1 VAASDPFRGRTISH
15 YRVLEMLG
23 GGGMG
28 VVYQAEDL
36 KLRRHVALKF
46 LPEELENDSA
56 ARERFQREAFAASAL
71 NHPNICTIYEVDE
84 VDGQHFIAM
93 ELLQG
98 QTLKHLIRGKPL
110 DLEEILD
117 LGMQI
122 ADALDAA
129 HALGIVHRDIKPANL
144 FVTKRGHAKVLDFGL
159 AKLTA
164 QPKVELPDPAGAS
177 TVSTQVPEAHLTS
190 PGTAIGTVA
199 YMSPEQA
206 RGKELDSRTDLFS
219 LGAVLYEMATGS
231 MPFRGDTSA
240 VIFEAILNRPP
251 VAPVRLNPDLPHE
264 LERVIQKA
272 LEKDREMRCQSAAE
286 IRADLKRLK
295 REIDSGKSA
304 AVPAT
309 SEPRSGS
316 VTLPAITSE
325 TPAGSSAVAL
335 SQVSRGPQVQSGST
349 DSSPKQR
356 RTPIIAA
363 GAIIVVLALATGAYF
378 YFHRAPLITEKDS
391 IVVADF
397 VNTTGDPVFDGTLRQ
412 GLSAQLEQSPFL
424 NTVSD
429 AEIAQT
435 LHLMGQAADARLTEN
450 VAQQICQRVGS
461 AAVIDGSIAQVGVQ
475 YNLVVKAAN
484 CSTGASLASAQAV
497 ADDKNHVLA
506 TLGALAT
513 DMRSKLGESHASLAK
528 FNSPLADVTTP
539 SLEALQAYTLGW
551 TNNITQ
557 HYSKAIPPLQR
568 AVSLDSNFA
577 MAYAVLANCYGNTGE
592 LSPAVENIE
601 KAYALRDRVSEREGF
616 YISSHYEAI
625 VTGDE
630 VKTLQIYKLWNQTY
644 PSNALPLHNL
654 AVSYNRLGQSDKAL
668 PEALAAE
675 AVSPAS
681 EADHSGLAQ
690 TYVRLNRLDE
700 ARSLLDAARSRGVDS
715 PTTARLLYLVDF
727 LQNDSAGMAA
737 EVARSLAEP
746 DTADTMLSWE
756 SSTAAYFGQLSKSRT
771 LMQQAIDSATR
782 ANGKDRGAIYRAEA
796 ATWEG
801 LFGNTLEARQGAD
814 AALQIS
820 NNDLIDRPVGI
831 AFALSGNVPQAQKI
845 ADDLAKRFPD
855 DTAVQFTGLPVIR
868 ATIALDEGNPS
879 KAVDLLQGATPYELA
894 PTAGGVMAL
903 QVVYTR
909 GMAYLAARQA
919 AQAVAEFQKILA
931 HPGAAGFSPTGSLA
945 HLQLGR
951 AYALAGDPAKA
962 RTAYQDFFALW
973 KDADPGIPVLKQA
986 KAEYAKL
993 QQ

>member
-1 VAASDPFRGRTISH
+1 
-15 YRVLEMLG
+15 MLG

-46 LPEELENDSA
+46 LPEELENDSS

-129 HALGIVHRDIKPANL
+129 HVMGIVHRDIKPANL

-159 AKLTA
+159 ARLTV
-164 QPKVELPDPAGAS
+164 QPKVGPPDLTGGS
-177 TVSTQVPEAHLTS
+177 TVSTEVTEAHLTS

-240 VIFEAILNRPP
+240 VIFEAILNRAP

-264 LERVIQKA
+264 LERVIHKA

-286 IRADLKRLK
+286 IRSDLKRLK
-295 REIDSGKSA
+295 REVDSGKSA

-309 SEPRSGS
+309 SAEPRTVA

-325 TPAGSSAVAL
+325 TPARSSGVVLSEGSGA
-335 SQVSRGPQVQSGST
+335 PPVQSGGTDVSHKVRST
-349 DSSPKQR
+349 R
-356 RTPIIAA
+356 IIAA
-363 GAIIVVLALATGAYF
+363 GVIVALLALGAGGYF
-378 YFHRAPLITEKDS
+378 YLHRAPLVTEKDS

-397 VNTTGDPVFDGTLRQ
+397 VNTTGDSVFDGTLRQ

-435 LHLMGQAADARLTEN
+435 LHLMGQPADARLTGN

-475 YNLVVKAAN
+475 YNLVLKAAN
-484 CSTGASLASAQAV
+484 CSTGATLASAQAV

-506 TLGALAT
+506 TLGTLAT

-557 HYSKAIPPLQR
+557 HYAKAIAPLQR

-577 MAYAVLANCYGNTGE
+577 MAYAVLGNCYFSAGDHS
-592 LSPAVENIE
+592 LAVENIE
-601 KAYALRDRVSEREGF
+601 KAYSLRDRVSEREGF
-616 YISSHYEAI
+616 YISSHYDTI
-625 VTGDE
+625 VTGDDA
-630 VKTLQIYKLWNQTY
+630 KTIQVYKLWSQTY
-644 PSNALPLHNL
+644 PSDELPLHNL
-654 AVSYNRLGQSDKAL
+654 ATLYNRLGQYDKAL
-668 PEALAAE
+668 PEALAAQTS
-675 AVSPAS
+675 SPAM
-681 EADHSGLAQ
+681 EADHSILAQ
-690 TYVRLNRLDE
+690 TYARLNRLDE
-700 ARSLLDAARSRGVDS
+700 AHSLLDAARSRGMES
-715 PTTARLLYLVDF
+715 PTTARLLYLIDF
-727 LQNDSAGMAA
+727 LQNDPAGMAA
-737 EVARSLAEP
+737 EAARALGDPETEDS
-746 DTADTMLSWE
+746 MLSWE
-756 SSTAAYFGQLSKSRT
+756 SSTAAYSGRLSKARS
-771 LMQQAIDSATR
+771 LIQQAVDTASR
-782 ANGKDRGAIYRAEA
+782 ANGKERGAIYQAEA

-820 NNDLIDRPVGI
+820 NGDLVERPAAV
-831 AFALSGNVPQAQKI
+831 ALALSGSVPQAQKL

-855 DTAVQFTGLPVIR
+855 DTTAQFLSLPVIR

-879 KAVDLLQGATPYELA
+879 KAVDLLQPATPYELA
-894 PTAGGVMAL
+894 PAVQGMMAM
-903 QVVYTR
+903 QPVYTR
-909 GMAYLAARQA
+909 GIADLAARKGP
-919 AQAVAEFQKILA
+919 QAVAEFQKILD
-931 HPGAAGFSPTGSLA
+931 HPGAAGFSPVGALA
-945 HLQLGR
+945 HLQIGR
-951 AYALAGDPAKA
+951 AYALAGDAAKA

-973 KDADPGIPVLKQA
+973 KDADPDIPILKQA
-986 KAEYAKL
+986 KAEYLKV
-993 QQ
+993 Q

>member
-1 VAASDPFRGRTISH
+1 VPVADPFKGRTISH
-15 YRVLEMLG
+15 YRILEMLG

-36 KLRRHVALKF
+36 KLRRQVALKF
-46 LPEELENDSA
+46 LPEELENDSS

-129 HALGIVHRDIKPANL
+129 HAMGIVHRDIKPANL

-159 AKLTA
+159 AKLTV
-164 QPKVELPDPAGAS
+164 QPKVGPPDLTGGS
-177 TVSTQVPEAHLTS
+177 TVSTEVTEAHLTS

-240 VIFEAILNRPP
+240 VIFEAILNRAP

-264 LERVIQKA
+264 LERVIDKA

-295 REIDSGKSA
+295 RQIDSGKSA
-304 AVPAT
+304 AVPAI
-309 SEPRSGS
+309 SADAKSGA
-316 VTLPAITSE
+316 VTLPPITSE
-325 TPAGSSAVAL
+325 IPARSSGVVVSEGS
-335 SQVSRGPQVQSGST
+335 GYPPVQTGST
-349 DSSPKQR
+349 DGLQKER
-356 RTPIIAA
+356 RTRIIAA
-363 GAIIVVLALATGAYF
+363 GITVALLVLATGGYF
-378 YFHRAPLITEKDS
+378 YFHRAPLKAEKDS

-397 VNTTGDPVFDGTLRQ
+397 VNTTGDSVFDGTLRQ

-435 LHLMGQAADARLTEN
+435 LHLMGQPADARLTGN
-450 VAQQICQRVGS
+450 VAQQICQRAGS
-461 AAVIDGSIAQVGVQ
+461 AAVIGGSIAQVGVQ
-475 YNLVVKAAN
+475 YNLVLKAVN
-484 CSTGASLASAQAV
+484 CSTAATLASAQAV

-506 TLGALAT
+506 TLGTLAT

-551 TNNITQ
+551 KDNLGGN
-557 HYSKAIPPLQR
+557 YGKAIDPLQR

-577 MAYAVLANCYGNTGE
+577 MAYAVLGNCYGNSGDHS
-592 LSPAVENIE
+592 LAVENTE
-601 KAYALRDRVSEREGF
+601 KAYTLRDRVSEREGF
-616 YISSHYEAI
+616 YISSHYDTI
-625 VTGDE
+625 VTGDDAKAIQ
-630 VKTLQIYKLWNQTY
+630 VYKLWSQTY
-644 PSNALPLHNL
+644 PADALPLHNL
-654 AVSYNRLGQSDKAL
+654 STMHNRLGQFDQAL
-668 PEALAAE
+668 PEALAAQ
-675 AVSPAS
+675 ATSPAA
-681 EADHSGLAQ
+681 EADHAVLALS
-690 TYVRLNRLDE
+690 YMHLNRLDE
-700 ARSLLDAARSRGVDS
+700 ARSLLEATESQRMES
-715 PTTARLLYLVDF
+715 PSTGRFLYLIDF
-727 LQNDSAGMAA
+727 LQHDSAGMAA
-737 EVARSLAEP
+737 QVARSTGNPETE
-746 DTADTMLSWE
+746 DSMLLLE
-756 SSTAAYFGQLSKSRT
+756 SSTAAYSGQLSKARSLVQR
-771 LMQQAIDSATR
+771 AIDSATR
-782 ANGKDRGAIYRAEA
+782 ANGKERGAIYRAEA

-801 LFGNTLEARQGAD
+801 LFGNTLEARQEAD

-820 NNDLIDRPVGI
+820 NGDPVEGPAGI
-831 AFALSGNVPQAQKI
+831 ALALSGSVPQAQKF

-855 DTAVQFTGLPVIR
+855 DTTVQFLSLPVIR
-868 ATIALDEGNPS
+868 AAIALDEGNSS
-879 KAVDLLQGATPYELA
+879 KAVDLLQATTPYELSPA
-894 PTAGGVMAL
+894 AGGMMAM
-903 QVVYTR
+903 QPVYTR
-909 GMAYLAARQA
+909 GMAFLATRES
-919 AQAVAEFQKILA
+919 AQAIAEFQKILD
-931 HPGAAGFSPTGSLA
+931 HPGAVTNSVVGPLA

-951 AYALAGDPAKA
+951 AYALAGDAAKS

-973 KDADPGIPVLKQA
+973 KDADPDIPILKQA
-986 KAEYAKL
+986 KAEYLKV
-993 QQ
+993 Q